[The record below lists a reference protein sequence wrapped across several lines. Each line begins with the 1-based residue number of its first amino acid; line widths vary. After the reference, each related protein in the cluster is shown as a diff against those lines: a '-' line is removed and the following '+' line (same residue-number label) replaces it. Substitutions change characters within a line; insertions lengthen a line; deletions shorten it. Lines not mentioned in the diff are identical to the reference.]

1 MGKTRRQEL
10 GDRSRDEFVLPARR
24 GALLITR
31 MMSCLDLHKALPFQK
46 LCHIFNFAYYYYQY
60 LLYKLGGVDTI
71 IVIKSS

>member
-24 GALLITR
+24 GAPLITR
-31 MMSCLDLHKALPFQK
+31 MMSCLDLHKALPIQK
-46 LCHIFNFAYYYYQY
+46 FCHIFNFAYYYQY